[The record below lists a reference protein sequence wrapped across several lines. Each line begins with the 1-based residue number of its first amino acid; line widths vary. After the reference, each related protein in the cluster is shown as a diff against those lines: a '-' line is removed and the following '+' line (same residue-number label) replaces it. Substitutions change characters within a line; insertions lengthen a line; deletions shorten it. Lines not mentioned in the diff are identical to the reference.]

1 MSEHELN
8 EEESAGLDAGDPLT
22 ELPILRSFYDRL
34 CQLLLE
40 CHPKSNP
47 PGPEDDRRYREW
59 RDALSKLARLDGYE
73 ESEIVGC
80 LSWLYDRDN
89 VAAEE
94 LRRQVL
100 SLPGLRKKGKGEE
113 ATKFQMAHEQ
123 WSRQEEDEEV
133 EEEDERERVMVSR
146 IRQVGSY
153 LASATEGLGQARRAA
168 VTSLIGGGNGPKSTE
183 APREEGEA
191 ANAGAGGDEESET
204 SIEIER
210 EPAIA
215 AKTEAAESA
224 KSMGGSTALRGARAI
239 LAGASS
245 LHDAEARPAADEGVA
260 GPPTTG
266 RIDYD
271 LQYRR
276 AMVRMW
282 AAAAILA
289 AIFLPIVYFSSREIA
304 DRSSVTAANEAA
316 GRAVAAAVQGALA
329 DRATELE
336 TLLQGARSESAR
348 NRQALAD
355 LLDEAGRQSSETRQ
369 SMAAL
374 LEATR
379 ADSELARE
387 ATELTRTRAEAFAG
401 LLADARDDVITASG
415 EAKGAIDESVRS
427 AARASDQATEALEA
441 ARSDANGVKTIVA
454 EVQGEA
460 AKIEEAKALAETKA
474 QEVEAAAAKALEA
487 VDSSNQAAEQA
498 AAAAGKAD
506 NAIEAA
512 GARASEIDA
521 AAERLER
528 EIAET
533 SDAIASAKQSAEDA
547 TGLAATL
554 AANPGLRRAV
564 IDALTEV
571 GTRQTEL
578 VKVEVAAL
586 RGMLEA
592 SESKIAALQ
601 GENEALKLGAMP
613 TGSIVVFWADA
624 TKVPDG
630 WLLCD
635 GRKLADLT
643 DAKYAKLKEVLGA
656 LKMETLPDLTAG
668 LLPGDIETVPIE
680 GQPPAPTVNFI
691 IRY

>member
-1 MSEHELN
+1 
-8 EEESAGLDAGDPLT
+8 
-22 ELPILRSFYDRL
+22 
-34 CQLLLE
+34 
-40 CHPKSNP
+40 
-47 PGPEDDRRYREW
+47 
-59 RDALSKLARLDGYE
+59 
-73 ESEIVGC
+73 
-80 LSWLYDRDN
+80 
-89 VAAEE
+89 
-94 LRRQVL
+94 
-100 SLPGLRKKGKGEE
+100 
-113 ATKFQMAHEQ
+113 
-123 WSRQEEDEEV
+123 
-133 EEEDERERVMVSR
+133 
-146 IRQVGSY
+146 
-153 LASATEGLGQARRAA
+153 
-168 VTSLIGGGNGPKSTE
+168 
-183 APREEGEA
+183 
-191 ANAGAGGDEESET
+191 
-204 SIEIER
+204 
-210 EPAIA
+210 
-215 AKTEAAESA
+215 
-224 KSMGGSTALRGARAI
+224 
-239 LAGASS
+239 
-245 LHDAEARPAADEGVA
+245 
-260 GPPTTG
+260 
-266 RIDYD
+266 
-271 LQYRR
+271 
-276 AMVRMW
+276 
-282 AAAAILA
+282 
-289 AIFLPIVYFSSREIA
+289 
-304 DRSSVTAANEAA
+304 
-316 GRAVAAAVQGALA
+316 
-329 DRATELE
+329 
-336 TLLQGARSESAR
+336 
-348 NRQALAD
+348 
-355 LLDEAGRQSSETRQ
+355 
-369 SMAAL
+369 MAAL